1 MLLQLFRNLVSLQKK
16 TTHVQRQNEAAIE
29 LWQRGELTAAS
40 ATLNKLIH
48 DDPSFAPAYGNLG
61 MILAQQNQFDEALTI
76 LKKAAELAPNNAM
89 IQANLAALFHRGRAL
104 EPAIK
109 HYEIALKLNPE
120 VPEPFANL
128 LRAYMDVCEWDKLA
142 ALCQILLAQINQ
154 ADVQKWSQRLTPFGA
169 QLLPL
174 SATIHRQLTDL
185 HVQRLMQQATPLTR
199 ITKPQPMITSAR
211 LKVGYLSPDFRGH
224 AVAYQCSRLFE
235 LHDRTRFDVFA
246 YSYGPNDGSLYRH
259 RVEQESDTFR
269 DITVLSFQ
277 QAAQSIADDGIDI
290 LIDLAGHTGDG
301 RPEILA
307 FRPAPLQL
315 HYLGYPGS
323 VGKPLVDAL
332 IADAITVPPEHE
344 SRYSERIL
352 RMPHSFFM
360 CDDEQVIAP
369 LTTSRKE
376 QQLPEKGFVFCCFSI
391 PAKIETTVFSAWMR
405 ILKQVAG
412 STLWL
417 GPMSERAKNN
427 LRRRADDGG
436 VDANRLVFADR
447 IRERSDYLA
456 RFQLADMFL
465 DTFLYNAHAVA
476 ADALW
481 AELPVL
487 TLRGEHFASR
497 VAASLLNAAGVGDLI
512 ATDMHEYE
520 EKAIS
525 LGLRSEEIAALKR
538 RLHQNKFTSPLFQTA
553 RFVREFEDLLLDA
566 WRRKST

>member
-1 MLLQLFRNLVSLQKK
+1 MLLQLFRNLVALQKK
-16 TTHVQRQNEAAIE
+16 TTRVQRQNELAIA
-29 LWQRGELTAAS
+29 LWQRGELSAAS
-40 ATLNKLIH
+40 AALKKLIH
-48 DDPSFAPAYGNLG
+48 DDPSFAAAYGNLG
-61 MILAQQNQFDEALTI
+61 MILAQQNQFDEALAI

-109 HYEIALKLNPE
+109 HYEMALKLNPDA
-120 VPEPFANL
+120 PEPFANL

-142 ALCQILLAQINQ
+142 ALCQILLEKINQ
-154 ADVQKWSQRLTPFGA
+154 ADAQEWSQRLSPFGA

-174 SATIHRQLTDL
+174 PATIHRQLTDI
-185 HVQRLMQQATPLTR
+185 HVQRMMQRAAPLTR
-199 ITKPQPMITSAR
+199 IAKPQLTTAPAR
-211 LKVGYLSPDFRGH
+211 LKVGYLSPDFRAH
-224 AVAYQCSRLFE
+224 AVAYQCSRLFK
-235 LHDRTRFDVFA
+235 LHDRTRFEVYA
-246 YSYGPNDGSLYRH
+246 YSYGPNDDSLYRH

-269 DITVLSFQ
+269 DITALSFQ
-277 QAAQSIADDGIDI
+277 RAAQSIADDGIDI

-323 VGKPLVDAL
+323 VGAPLVDAL
-332 IADAITVPPEHE
+332 IADAISVPPEHD

-369 LTTSRKE
+369 LTTSREE
-376 QQLPEKGFVFCCFSI
+376 QQLPENGFVFCCFSI
-391 PAKIETTVFSAWMR
+391 PAKIEATVFSAWMR

-417 GPMSERAKNN
+417 GPMSDRAKNN
-427 LRRRADDGG
+427 LRRRAEDCGIE
-436 VDANRLVFADR
+436 ANRLVFADR
-447 IRERSDYLA
+447 MRERADYLA
-456 RFQLADMFL
+456 RFQLADLFL

-481 AELPVL
+481 AGLPLL
-487 TLRGEHFASR
+487 TLRGDHFASR
-497 VAASLLNAAGVGDLI
+497 VAASLLKATGLGDLI

-520 EKAIS
+520 EKAIA
-525 LGLRSEEIAALKR
+525 LALRSEEIAALKHR
-538 RLHQNKFTSPLFQTA
+538 MHQNRFTSPLFQTA
-553 RFVREFEDLLLDA
+553 RFVREFEDLLRDA
-566 WRRKST
+566 WRQKST